1 MKIKTDNNNYGL
13 INNIFVF
20 PETNRQYMARLRKVD
35 YREFIKYK
43 KRDRIDD
50 ILNSK
55 KRELL
60 TQWFEID
67 HCVAM
72 E

>member
-1 MKIKTDNNNYGL
+1 MKVKVDATNYGS
-13 INNIFVF
+13 INGVFVF
-20 PETNRQYMARLRKVD
+20 PETHKEYLARLRKVS
-35 YREFIKYK
+35 YKEFIKYK
-43 KRDRIDD
+43 KKNRIDD

-60 TQWFEID
+60 TQWYEID
-67 HCVAM
+67 HCIAM

>member
-1 MKIKTDNNNYGL
+1 MKVKVDNTNSGL
-13 INNIFVF
+13 INGKFVF
-20 PETNRQYMARLRKVD
+20 PETHREYLARLRKVSCK
-35 YREFIKYK
+35 EFIKCK
-43 KRDRIDD
+43 KKDRIDD

-60 TQWFEID
+60 AQWFEID